1 MICKE
6 ALDNPT
12 IGLQCF
18 ESASVYECGDLRSH
32 AIIIVDQLPDSR
44 RAILLALK
52 REGPST
58 IAQLAHPLQLTG
70 EAVRQQLLQLQREGW
85 IESRV
90 ARGDERGR
98 TGRPATRYNLT
109 EAGDHLFPKSYDLLN
124 VAIIDAVAEELGPDA
139 AVRVLKRVCDDR
151 VAMEEKT
158 IQGLP
163 LETKVEAL
171 KGLYASADPYMTTER
186 VDDGFLLIERNCPFF
201 NTAMRRPALCSVS
214 VNALTRLLGV
224 RVERDETFQ
233 GGAGRCVFHVYANEP
248 IDAAKWEFKLENEL
262 PQHTGR

>member
-1 MICKE
+1 M
-6 ALDNPT
+6 T
-12 IGLQCF
+12 IGRLDSNVSF
-18 ESASVYECGDLRSH
+18 PGFIRSP
-32 AIIIVDQLPDSR
+32 AIITVDQLPDSR

-52 REGPST
+52 RQGPST
-58 IAQLAHPLQLTG
+58 IARLDSLVTRGRLFAGLLAQLTG

-124 VAIIDAVAEELGPDA
+124 VAVIDAVAEELGPDA

-151 VAMEEKT
+151 VAMEGKT
-158 IQGLP
+158 LQGLP
-163 LETKVEAL
+163 LENKVEAL
-171 KGLYASADPYMTTER
+171 KGLYASADPYMTSER
-186 VDDGFLLIERNCPFF
+186 VDDGFLLVERNCPFF
-201 NTAMRRPALCSVS
+201 NTAMRRPTLCSVS

-233 GGAGRCVFHVYANEP
+233 SGAGRCVFHIYANEP
-248 IDAAKWEFKLENEL
+248 IDAAEWNFTLEDEL
-262 PQHTGR
+262 PHHGVGS